1 MRLGNLVGIAAMI
14 SGSLVA
20 CSRPASNSA
29 KAARDIDLP
38 GSPASEAPVLSAI
51 EAGKAVPLSP
61 VHQAAHR
68 ASASTSAAMAHRM
81 EVAAPKALPMPGSS
95 TLNLV
100 SAPEQVP
107 TAPQPV
113 AQSEAD
119 AQSGTSD
126 GGYTGLGGYR
136 GHEPPGHRD
145 PVILIRGGMGGIDDR
160 CDLRPRGGRGGIAIN
175 RMGPPLGPAGIR

>member
-14 SGSLVA
+14 SGSLAA
-20 CSRPASNSA
+20 CSRPASNSGR
-29 KAARDIDLP
+29 AARDIDLP
-38 GSPASEAPVLSAI
+38 ASPASDAAVLSTL

-61 VHQAAHR
+61 VHQVAHR
-68 ASASTSAAMAHRM
+68 ASAAGHAAMAQRM

-95 TLNLV
+95 TLTLV

-107 TAPQPV
+107 AAAQPV

-119 AQSGTSD
+119 GQSGMSE
-126 GGYTGLGGYR
+126 GGYTGMGAFR
-136 GHEPPGHRD
+136 GHEPPRRD
-145 PVILIRGGMGGIDDR
+145 PVIIIRGGMGGIDDR